1 MKSVSVAEE
10 WFTVRWMNGR
20 LLIMDQRQLP
30 QAESY
35 VVLETLEDVFEAIR
49 TLMVR
54 GAPAIGIV
62 AAWGMAL
69 AANQSVA
76 GDTQKLLEELKLAR
90 DYVASARP
98 TAVNLSWA
106 VNRMMAKA
114 ERSAKDDRATIV
126 LLKNVLI
133 QEAALIQR
141 EDEGASRAMGEHLL
155 SLLDKS
161 YGILTH
167 CNAGQLATSRY
178 GTALSPIYVGIE
190 KGKKFHVFVDETR
203 PVLQGSRLTAWE
215 LQKLGVDVTLICDNM
230 AAAVMSQHKVDAVIV
245 GADRVA
251 GNGDV
256 ANKIGTL
263 GVALL
268 AHHYEIPFYVAAP
281 LSTVDLAVSDGRQIP
296 IEQRSSDEIVK
307 GFGVATAP
315 EGISVY
321 NPAFDVTPHAYI
333 SAIVTE
339 RGVARRPYSVSL
351 REQMR
356 EVNP

>member
-1 MKSVSVAEE
+1 MKSVSVAGE
-10 WFTVRWMNGR
+10 WFTVRWMDGR
-20 LLIMDQRQLP
+20 LLIMDQRKLP

-35 VVLETLEDVFEAIR
+35 VVLETMEDVFQAIR

-69 AANQSVA
+69 GASQSLA
-76 GDTQKLLEELKLAR
+76 RDIPEFMEELKAAR

-106 VNRMMAKA
+106 VNRMTAKA
-114 ERSAKDDRATIV
+114 ERSVKGDQATV
-126 LLKNVLI
+126 GLLQDILAE
-133 QEAALIQR
+133 EAALIQR
-141 EDEGASRAMGEHLL
+141 EDEDASRAMGEHLL
-155 SLLDKS
+155 SLLGKS
-161 YGILTH
+161 RGILTH

-178 GTALSPIYVGIE
+178 GTALSPIYVGVE
-190 KGKKFHVFVDETR
+190 KGEKFHVFVDETR

-230 AAAVMSQHKVDAVIV
+230 AATVMSQHKVDAVIV
-245 GADRVA
+245 GADRIA

-281 LSTVDLAVSDGRQIP
+281 LSTVDLAIPTGRQIP
-296 IEQRSSDEIVK
+296 IEQRPSDEIVK

-315 EGISVY
+315 EGVSVY

-333 SAIVTE
+333 TAIVTE
-339 RGVARRPYSVSL
+339 RGVARKPYSVSL
-351 REQMR
+351 RDHVR